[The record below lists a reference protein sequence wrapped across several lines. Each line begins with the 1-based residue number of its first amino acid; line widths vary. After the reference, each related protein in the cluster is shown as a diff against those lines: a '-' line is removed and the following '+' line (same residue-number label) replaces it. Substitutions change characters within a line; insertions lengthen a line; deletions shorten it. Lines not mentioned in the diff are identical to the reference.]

1 MKPNEERILRDSIRH
16 AIREVKNKKLN
27 EENNLRS
34 LIRGFMDV
42 EFKYL
47 LKEGTPDVDP
57 TPNKSTGINVLED
70 LLKKIVP
77 VLETDYK
84 SLTTSDAQRESFRA
98 HIVSAVQNA
107 LTPAKIN
114 TSAGDAQGSEEEI
127 ELEEE
132 IEINVGSAA
141 DDDKFIDIRTDAEKS
156 ADEEEDEEEEDP
168 RDEFGTDVEGDETG
182 RNVAY
187 QSFKKIETSV
197 IDSYELLADPEDQ
210 ELFFDYLVANL
221 KLYFEK
227 FEDELA
233 SSVEEPTNQ
242 AYDMAKSEQEP
253 EVGGEEPEVGG
264 EEDLELE
271 L

>member
-1 MKPNEERILRDSIRH
+1 MNHNEEKTLRESIRH
-16 AIREVKNKKLN
+16 MIRHVKQKRVDE
-27 EENNLRS
+27 EENVRS
-34 LIRGFMDV
+34 LIRGFMDI
-42 EFKYL
+42 EL
-47 LKEGTPDVDP
+47 RQLSEGGTPDVDP
-57 TPNKSTGINVLED
+57 TPNRSTGINVLED

-84 SLTTSDAQRESFRA
+84 SLTTSDSQRESFRS
-98 HIVSAVQNA
+98 HIVNAVQNS

-114 TSAGDAQGSEEEI
+114 SAAGGEEI
-127 ELEEE
+127 NEDLEEE
-132 IEINVGSAA
+132 IEINVGDSA

-156 ADEEEDEEEEDP
+156 ADEEDEEEEDP
-168 RDEFGTDVEGDETG
+168 RDEFGADVEGDETG
-182 RNVAY
+182 RNMAY

-227 FEDELA
+227 FEQELA
-233 SSVEEPTNQ
+233 PSVEEPTNQ

-253 EVGGEEPEVGG
+253 VAGEEDMVGG